1 MVFESI
7 KPRECM
13 KVFIVS
19 VPKKE
24 NYANSKW
31 MSRKFFC
38 WRSNLTDLP
47 QVDLTSF

>member
-24 NYANSKW
+24 KE
-31 MSRKFFC
+31 RELCEFEVDVKKIF
-38 WRSNLTDLP
+38 LGGDLKE
-47 QVDLTSF
+47 D

>member
-24 NYANSKW
+24 KERELREFEIFLLA
-31 MSRKFFC
+31 F
-38 WRSNLTDLP
+38 
-47 QVDLTSF
+47 

>member
-19 VPKKE
+19 VAKE
-24 NYANSKW
+24 
-31 MSRKFFC
+31 RKRKRIMRI
-38 WRSNLTDLP
+38 RSGCQENFL
-47 QVDLTSF
+47 VAF